1 MDNPV
6 VFVHGMF
13 GSIFTPT
20 PLGKIWSFGPAAYAY
35 NPFIENLG
43 KLGLV
48 EGKNLFICYYE
59 WWKSV
64 PDSVDTLKLTI
75 EEAKAKTGSHKVDL
89 ICHSM
94 GGLLARSYIQSDK
107 YQFDVDRLIFLAT
120 PHFGAANAYYGWEGG
135 TVAPEDD
142 DFINMLFKGFLWIFS
157 KIKGESD
164 AITVIRKYIPSV
176 KDLMPSREYGNY
188 IFMYPTRYD
197 KILFKN
203 IEYMKVINEFLN
215 SLNEQVGVL
224 YDRVKKI
231 YVFSGDGI
239 YTNKFIQV
247 EKPVSEIVWPD
258 GKPVGVIRDDKGD
271 GTVLKKSA
279 LGVEGEKFIVKTGH
293 IGILNDSIPY
303 LQQILGVKER
313 PQVSILEKVVSY
325 LSMITD
331 KKIVVLDRS
340 KNATNYDIFGKYTWH
355 LNLKPEG
362 EYRISVREPFVSEV
376 YIETNKGNFVKKI
389 KTSRFARGVSM
400 SLEVD
405 KEGNFRVK
413 DG

>member
-94 GGLLARSYIQSDK
+94 GGLLARSYIESDK
-107 YQFDVDRLIFLAT
+107 YQFDVARLIFLAT

-142 DFINMLFKGFLWIFS
+142 DFINMLFKGFLWIFQ
-157 KIKGESD
+157 KLKG
-164 AITVIRKYIPSV
+164 K
-176 KDLMPSREYGNY
+176 LM
-188 IFMYPTRYD
+188 
-197 KILFKN
+197 
-203 IEYMKVINEFLN
+203 
-215 SLNEQVGVL
+215 Q
-224 YDRVKKI
+224 
-231 YVFSGDGI
+231 
-239 YTNKFIQV
+239 
-247 EKPVSEIVWPD
+247 
-258 GKPVGVIRDDKGD
+258 
-271 GTVLKKSA
+271 
-279 LGVEGEKFIVKTGH
+279 
-293 IGILNDSIPY
+293 
-303 LQQILGVKER
+303 
-313 PQVSILEKVVSY
+313 
-325 LSMITD
+325 
-331 KKIVVLDRS
+331 
-340 KNATNYDIFGKYTWH
+340 
-355 LNLKPEG
+355 
-362 EYRISVREPFVSEV
+362 
-376 YIETNKGNFVKKI
+376 
-389 KTSRFARGVSM
+389 
-400 SLEVD
+400 
-405 KEGNFRVK
+405 
-413 DG
+413 

>member
-1 MDNPV
+1 
-6 VFVHGMF
+6 
-13 GSIFTPT
+13 
-20 PLGKIWSFGPAAYAY
+20 
-35 NPFIENLG
+35 
-43 KLGLV
+43 
-48 EGKNLFICYYE
+48 
-59 WWKSV
+59 
-64 PDSVDTLKLTI
+64 
-75 EEAKAKTGSHKVDL
+75 
-89 ICHSM
+89 
-94 GGLLARSYIQSDK
+94 
-107 YQFDVDRLIFLAT
+107 
-120 PHFGAANAYYGWEGG
+120 
-135 TVAPEDD
+135 
-142 DFINMLFKGFLWIFS
+142 
-157 KIKGESD
+157 
-164 AITVIRKYIPSV
+164 
-176 KDLMPSREYGNY
+176 
-188 IFMYPTRYD
+188 
-197 KILFKN
+197 
-203 IEYMKVINEFLN
+203 MKVINEFLN
-215 SLNEQVGVL
+215 SLNKQVGVL

-247 EKPVSEIVWPD
+247 GKPVSDIVWPD
-258 GKPVGVIRDDKGD
+258 GKPVGVIRDNKGD

-303 LQQILGVKER
+303 LQQILGIKEK

-340 KNATNYDIFGKYTWH
+340 KNVISYDIFGKFVWH

-389 KTSRFARGVSM
+389 KSSRFARGVSM

-405 KEGNFRVK
+405 KEGNFSVK
-413 DG
+413 DD